1 MEFVQTWRVKA
12 TPLGRLYS
20 AHIASG
26 RPTSDSDSIGWP
38 TPTVANAASA
48 RDATSGRTKVP
59 PSGKCGFLTLVDAAD
74 LAGWPTARAAD
85 ADKGVR
91 SPDGAAK
98 EWERKGSEGAD
109 LNTVA
114 ALASWQTPT
123 KEDAGL
129 NGSLEAWMRFVQEQQ
144 WSGCRLRNQVMTA
157 GWPTPDH
164 MSGSGGGRV
173 SADPTART
181 RASGSKKQLTINEA
195 AQLAMPPVSPWG
207 TPAARDW
214 KDGDC
219 RDADVSVNGL
229 LPRQAAMLAGTL
241 STSSPAGTARR
252 GALNPAHSRWLMGYP
267 ASWDRCS
274 PSFSEWELIQSVL
287 SDSSETPE
295 AVWRKLAEIAL
306 ADSAGT
312 ETPSVRKTGR
322 CSSTRTST

>member
-1 MEFVQTWRVKA
+1 MARVAASKLSSVGKRTLTINDAAELASWA
-12 TPLGRLYS
+12 TPQANDAEKWGVPADPQPGQQSCLPTQTQL
-20 AHIASG
+20 AS
-26 RPTSDSDSIGWP
+26 WP
-38 TPTVANAASA
+38 TPAANEFEPVDMA
-48 RDATSGRTKVP
+48 RMEARRQECKDRT
-59 PSGKCGFLTLVDAAD
+59 GNGNGFGLTLGMAVY
-74 LAGWPTARAAD
+74 
-85 ADKGVR
+85 
-91 SPDGAAK
+91 
-98 EWERKGSEGAD
+98 
-109 LNTVA
+109 
-114 ALASWQTPT
+114 
-123 KEDAGL
+123 
-129 NGSLEAWMRFVQEQQ
+129 
-144 WSGCRLRNQVMTA
+144 
-157 GWPTPDH
+157 
-164 MSGSGGGRV
+164 
-173 SADPTART
+173 
-181 RASGSKKQLTINEA
+181 
-195 AQLAMPPVSPWG
+195 LAMPPVSPRG

-252 GALNPAHSRWLMGYP
+252 GALNPAHSRWLMGYR

-322 CSSTRTST
+322 CSSARTST

>member
-12 TPLGRLYS
+12 TPSGRLYS

-26 RPTSDSDSIGWP
+26 RPTSANDSIGWP

-59 PSGKCGFLTLVDAAD
+59 PSGKCGFLTLVDAAKS
-74 LAGWPTARAAD
+74 AAWPTARAAD

-114 ALASWQTPT
+114 ALASWATPQANDAEKRGVPADPQPGQQSCLPTQTQL
-123 KEDAGL
+123 A
-129 NGSLEAWMRFVQEQQ
+129 S
-144 WSGCRLRNQVMTA
+144 
-157 GWPTPDH
+157 WPTPAANEFEPVD
-164 MSGSGGGRV
+164 M
-173 SADPTART
+173 ARMEARRQECKDRT
-181 RASGSKKQLTINEA
+181 GNGNGFGLTLGMA
-195 AQLAMPPVSPWG
+195 VYLTMPPVSPWG

-322 CSSTRTST
+322 CSSARTST